1 MQDVKVMGK
10 PGDSFSPCP
19 PPPPT
24 HHVIILTLTN
34 GLLIGQME
42 THTHDDVMKWK
53 HFPRYWPFVRG
64 IHRSP
69 VNSPAQRPVTR
80 SFSLFFELRLN
91 KRLSKQSWDCWFETP
106 SHPLW
111 RHHNDTQQYFM
122 LHGRCIIHFVVCNFA
137 LMLTC
142 HIDCSYCWADWL
154 TSTNSAECHLF
165 QQYTVMHS
173 ETDMW

>member
-1 MQDVKVMGK
+1 MVSWLDR
-10 PGDSFSPCP
+10 
-19 PPPPT
+19 
-24 HHVIILTLTN
+24 
-34 GLLIGQME
+34 
-42 THTHDDVMKWK
+42 WK
-53 HFPRYWPFVRG
+53 HIHMMTSWNGNIFRATGHLCGG

-69 VNSPAQRPVTR
+69 VNSPAKRPVTR
-80 SFSLFFELRLN
+80 SFGLFFELRLN

-106 SHPLW
+106 SHPL
-111 RHHNDTQQYFM
+111 RRHNDTQQYFM
-122 LHGRCIIHFVVCNFA
+122 LHGRCIIHFVVCDFA

-154 TSTNSAECHLF
+154 TSTNSADCHLF